1 MVQKAQK
8 CAYVIYE
15 WSLKII
21 RFNREHHARQS
32 SLQANLIDVFMRD
45 THSSDPKI
53 LKILEESNAKEKSEL
68 ILSPEVFDMLEFKS
82 NEFVESDSSDSD
94 SN

>member
-1 MVQKAQK
+1 
-8 CAYVIYE
+8 
-15 WSLKII
+15 
-21 RFNREHHARQS
+21 
-32 SLQANLIDVFMRD
+32 MRD

-53 LKILEESNAKEKSEL
+53 LKILEESNDKEKSEL
-68 ILSPEVFDMLEFKS
+68 ILSPEVFNMLEFKS

>member
-1 MVQKAQK
+1 MLEERG
-8 CAYVIYE
+8 IYE

-68 ILSPEVFDMLEFKS
+68 ILSPEVFNMLEFKS

>member
-1 MVQKAQK
+1 MTKEEGSEHNNKV
-8 CAYVIYE
+8 
-15 WSLKII
+15 I

-32 SLQANLIDVFMRD
+32 SLQKNLIDVFMRD

-68 ILSPEVFDMLEFKS
+68 ILSPEVFNMLEFKS

>member
-1 MVQKAQK
+1 MTK
-8 CAYVIYE
+8 E
-15 WSLKII
+15 EGSEHNNKII

-53 LKILEESNAKEKSEL
+53 LKILEESNAKEKPEL
-68 ILSPEVFDMLEFKS
+68 ILSLEVYDMLEFKS
-82 NEFVESDSSDSD
+82 NEFVESDSDSD
-94 SN
+94 